1 MRYLMLFFATAT
13 WAQNVHVVE
22 AVSNVAVTVYIVSQ
36 LVVTA
41 EERNV
46 KSVTSAKLQ
55 KMILIKLKTLMM
67 APVTIW
73 QLIFQLLTY
82 LGMCNG

>member
-1 MRYLMLFFATAT
+1 M
-13 WAQNVHVVE
+13 VE
-22 AVSNVAVTVYIVSQ
+22 AVSNVAVTAYIVSQ

-67 APVTIW
+67 APVTIY
-73 QLIFQLLTY
+73 LTINFSTVNLLRHVQWS
-82 LGMCNG
+82 MNE

>member
-1 MRYLMLFFATAT
+1 M
-13 WAQNVHVVE
+13 VE
-22 AVSNVAVTVYIVSQ
+22 AVSNVAVTAYIVSQ

-46 KSVTSAKLQ
+46 KSVTIAKLQ

-67 APVTIW
+67 APVTIY
-73 QLIFQLLTY
+73 LTINFSTVNLLRHVQWS
-82 LGMCNG
+82 MNE